1 MIETRRWPWVA
12 RQDWQDILFIHFP
25 VPYYELRRLVPSP
38 FEIDTYA
45 GTGWISV
52 VLFKACHSRL
62 RYMPRALSYPPF
74 HQMNLRT
81 YVRFAGEAGVY
92 FLSINTN
99 ARLVNLGGWLAYLP
113 FQYADINMSKSAGT
127 VNFAVTQSQSL
138 TNHSRPLLTGKYHP
152 YPTLYSPTPQSFAYF
167 VLERY
172 CIWLV
177 AARKIMKAPILHSHW
192 DIQNVDL
199 SIKEA
204 EGWPVSLSTASQVH
218 YASFKST
225 VIHPFETFGKVSNS

>member
-12 RQDWQDILFIHFP
+12 RQDWQDILFIHIP
-25 VPYYELRRLVPSP
+25 VPLHELRPLVPYP
-38 FEIDTYA
+38 FEIDTFA
-45 GTGWISV
+45 GTGWVSV
-52 VLFKACHSRL
+52 VLFKAADSRL
-62 RYMPRALSYPPF
+62 RYMPRALSYPSF

-99 ARLVNLGGWLAYLP
+99 APLVNLGGQLVHLP
-113 FQYADINMSKSAGT
+113 FQYADINVSKSAHT
-127 VNFAVTQSQSL
+127 VNFAVTQSL
-138 TNHSRPLLTGKYHP
+138 TDHVRTLFMGKYQP
-152 YPTLYSPTPQSFAYF
+152 GSTLYSPKPPSFPYF

-177 AARKIMKAPILHSHW
+177 AGKKIMKAPILHSHW
-192 DIQNVDL
+192 DIQNVNL
-199 SIKEA
+199 SITEA
-204 EGWPVSLSTASQVH
+204 EGWPFSLSTDTQAH

-225 VIHPFETFGKVSNS
+225 VIHPFETFGKVSN